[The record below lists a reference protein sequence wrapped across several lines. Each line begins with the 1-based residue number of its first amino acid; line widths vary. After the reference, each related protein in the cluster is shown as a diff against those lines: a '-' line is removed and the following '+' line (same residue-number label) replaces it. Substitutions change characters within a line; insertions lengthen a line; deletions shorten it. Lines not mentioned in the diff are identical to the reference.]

1 MNHIRQSKLHS
12 QIKIDKAPMPWWV
25 LGWSGF
31 ITQNTHVEYEGLT
44 IKDGYEW
51 YEYMWEKWLQN
62 SDLGRQYLKDL
73 K

>member
-1 MNHIRQSKLHS
+1 
-12 QIKIDKAPMPWWV
+12 MPGWV

-44 IKDGYEW
+44 IKDGYKW

>member
-1 MNHIRQSKLHS
+1 
-12 QIKIDKAPMPWWV
+12 MPWWL

-51 YEYMWEKWLQN
+51 YKYMWEKWLQN